1 MFTLLKVLYST
12 LYIYKTAT
20 CTTYITDYIRYKNRK
35 KEKGGGGGGEVWQI
49 LVNCSSNSKEKKEI
63 KDIFSADSRKL
74 VLYTLKVEAR
84 KIGRE
89 CLVGRKV

>member
-1 MFTLLKVLYST
+1 MLTLLKVQYST

-35 KEKGGGGGGEVWQI
+35 KEKGGGEVWQI

-74 VLYTLKVEAR
+74 ALYTLKVEAR